1 MKNKI
6 IKSAI
11 SIAAAVILFFVSDIR
26 LPFLDSN
33 ADEYFESAMSKAAV
47 AYGTTRVINASVS
60 ILKESEV
67 HAEQGG
73 IGISIAAGEILDPI
87 DDMTERVP
95 DVLVTAIVSL
105 GLQKLIFEIGI
116 SMAPKLLAIIIVLYT
131 ILFWTNYKRAENINK
146 FLIRLGIVILVVR
159 LFLPFS
165 ALVNDI
171 LNASYFDD
179 KIEAAK
185 TQLDI
190 YTSDITTITE
200 IDLPY
205 GEGFWDTITNSADF
219 LSDTSVKFKDA
230 LVSVIDNAGEIVESL
245 L

>member
-1 MKNKI
+1 M
-6 IKSAI
+6 
-11 SIAAAVILFFVSDIR
+11 
-26 LPFLDSN
+26 
-33 ADEYFESAMSKAAV
+33 
-47 AYGTTRVINASVS
+47 
-60 ILKESEV
+60 
-67 HAEQGG
+67 
-73 IGISIAAGEILDPI
+73 
-87 DDMTERVP
+87 
-95 DVLVTAIVSL
+95 
-105 GLQKLIFEIGI
+105 
-116 SMAPKLLAIIIVLYT
+116 PKLLAIIIVLYT

-185 TQLDI
+185 TQLDT
-190 YTSDITTITE
+190 YTSDITTITD
-200 IDLPY
+200 IDLPD

-230 LVSVIDNAGEIVESL
+230 LVSEIDNAGEIVEGLPLKL
-245 L
+245 LLIKLQKV